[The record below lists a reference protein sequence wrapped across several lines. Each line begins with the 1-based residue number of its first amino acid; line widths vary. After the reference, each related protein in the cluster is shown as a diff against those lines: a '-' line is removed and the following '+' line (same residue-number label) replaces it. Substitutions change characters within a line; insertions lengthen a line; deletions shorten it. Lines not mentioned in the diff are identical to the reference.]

1 MTWKSAT
8 KYQLLLDI
16 NNAII
21 NQYTREGLFRSLAA
35 EIWKI
40 FHFDR
45 FSINLYDRKSE
56 TLSYFATA
64 EGIDPEGINEKIR
77 SLERGS
83 IARMVIQSQKPAF
96 LYDLARYPELASA
109 RWMVKAGLKATMAF
123 PMIVRGNVLGS
134 IHFSFKKLPPDI
146 FELKEFL
153 TDLSIQVAIAV
164 DNMLSYE
171 QLKSTSENLEREKR
185 FLQDNERYSY
195 QYQEGNFLYA
205 SPPIAKIMDEVDLIA
220 GTDAPVLIT
229 GETGTGKGHLA
240 RYIHNLSP
248 RRDHLFVEVNCAAL
262 APTLIESELFGH
274 TKGAY
279 TGADHRR
286 TGRFEMADKGSIL
299 LDEIGELPLNT
310 QAKLLHVLQ
319 NKSFE
324 RVGESS
330 AISVS
335 FRVLAT
341 SNKDLKQQ
349 IGEKEFRS
357 DLYYRLNLF
366 HIHVPPLR
374 ERPEDIPLLITFFTA
389 RYAEMMRKPEVNYGA
404 SAMEAINRYSW
415 PGNVRELKN
424 VIERLTILRSGQLI
438 TIEDIHD
445 LLHTLDPKEEGSF
458 LTREEMERRHVI
470 KALQQCGGVVGGPK
484 GAARLLDLPRSTL
497 QYRMKKLGIHNVP
510 FNGDGLMAI

>member
-1 MTWKSAT
+1 M
-8 KYQLLLDI
+8 
-16 NNAII
+16 
-21 NQYTREGLFRSLAA
+21 
-35 EIWKI
+35 
-40 FHFDR
+40 
-45 FSINLYDRKSE
+45 
-56 TLSYFATA
+56 
-64 EGIDPEGINEKIR
+64 
-77 SLERGS
+77 
-83 IARMVIQSQKPAF
+83 
-96 LYDLARYPELASA
+96 
-109 RWMVKAGLKATMAF
+109 
-123 PMIVRGNVLGS
+123 
-134 IHFSFKKLPPDI
+134 
-146 FELKEFL
+146 
-153 TDLSIQVAIAV
+153 
-164 DNMLSYE
+164 
-171 QLKSTSENLEREKR
+171 
-185 FLQDNERYSY
+185 
-195 QYQEGNFLYA
+195 
-205 SPPIAKIMDEVDLIA
+205 
-220 GTDAPVLIT
+220 
-229 GETGTGKGHLA
+229 HLA
-240 RYIHNLSP
+240 RYIHKLSP
-248 RRDHLFVEVNCAAL
+248 RRDHLFVEVNCVAL

-286 TGRFEMADKGSIL
+286 TGRFEMADKGTIL

-330 AISVS
+330 AISVN